1 MSTDRKKSKRRF
13 PRVER
18 IKIVEYGL
26 ITLVVLAFI
35 GLAIYY
41 GSCRSASKGSDAQ
54 APVSSVSTVSPKPTD
69 DRSIRGMYIFTA
81 LSNAEFTVTF
91 REAGLYDVVSKDG
104 VSFVMRMRSDD
115 KSIKV
120 LSFETLLSADMEED
134 TETAR
139 ILNAQ
144 NKQTL
149 DAMQKLF
156 DCIMPVFRRNISDS
170 DTIVKQCQ
178 KVVKGNETYS
188 KNLTDYTVRITS
200 DPEAIPETVLVELLR
215 NAK

>member
-1 MSTDRKKSKRRF
+1 
-13 PRVER
+13 
-18 IKIVEYGL
+18 
-26 ITLVVLAFI
+26 
-35 GLAIYY
+35 
-41 GSCRSASKGSDAQ
+41 
-54 APVSSVSTVSPKPTD
+54 
-69 DRSIRGMYIFTA
+69 MYIFTA

-120 LSFETLLSADMEED
+120 LSFETLLSADKEED